1 MLRTTRRVKT
11 PECPAMRRLFVE
23 IVYLSFFA
31 LAPLTFAVPRRVFCL
46 FLRCLPMR
54 EKISNVS
61 TKNSQNQIVKSWRG
75 KHTLLPAGLLDL
87 GGLADTHQPVAG
99 LELLEGLGRVVDQGE
114 AGGLA
119 TTELSP
125 QAEDADLVLGGLV
138 HGRKL
143 LTELILGDV
152 GAGRVQDVTVGRV
165 QG

>member
-1 MLRTTRRVKT
+1 MPCNAPIVRRN
-11 PECPAMRRLFVE
+11 RLFVLLRLGTLDLCRTTE
-23 IVYLSFFA
+23 GLLPVLA
-31 LAPLTFAVPRRVFCL
+31 LLA
-46 FLRCLPMR
+46 
-54 EKISNVS
+54 
-61 TKNSQNQIVKSWRG
+61 
-75 KHTLLPAGLLDL
+75 LLPAGLLDL